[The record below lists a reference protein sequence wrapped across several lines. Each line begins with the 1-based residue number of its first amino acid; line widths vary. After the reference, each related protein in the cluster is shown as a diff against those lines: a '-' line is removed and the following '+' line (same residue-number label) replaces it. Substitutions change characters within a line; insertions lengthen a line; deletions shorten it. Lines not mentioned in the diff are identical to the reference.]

1 MIHHRP
7 GCHHAG
13 GDNKIRDKDGSVIG
27 QCRCICTCPR
37 DEEKKVEQPKQ
48 QLRKAFIQT
57 LNTLAEKDP
66 RVILIIGDVGFSF
79 LEKFIEKFPNQFLNA
94 GIAEQ
99 NMMGMA
105 AGLAHGGWKP
115 YVYTMSNF
123 ILLRP
128 LEQVRN
134 DIDFA
139 KANVK
144 LFGVKGGASYKFLGH
159 SHNLLLGEEI
169 SILENS
175 LINTKGYFPD
185 TEETLTNQMLRE
197 YEVSGPAYFSI

>member
-1 MIHHRP
+1 MS
-7 GCHHAG
+7 
-13 GDNKIRDKDGSVIG
+13 N
-27 QCRCICTCPR
+27 
-37 DEEKKVEQPKQ
+37 EKPKQ
-48 QLRKAFIQT
+48 QLRKAFILT
-57 LNTLAEKDP
+57 MHELAKDDP
-66 RVILIIGDVGFSF
+66 SIVLIVGDVGFSYMEDF
-79 LEKFIEKFPNQFLNA
+79 KAAFPKQFLNA

-105 AGLAHGGWKP
+105 AGMAAEGLKP

-144 LFGVKGGASYKFLGH
+144 LFGVKGGPAYKFLGH
-159 SHNLLLGEEI
+159 SHNLLENEEY
-169 SILENS
+169 SILKHS
-175 LINTKGYFPD
+175 LPNTAAYFPS
-185 TEETLTNQMLRE
+185 TEKQVEKYMKEQYKIN
-197 YEVSGPAYFSI
+197 GPAYFSI

>member
-1 MIHHRP
+1 MI
-7 GCHHAG
+7 
-13 GDNKIRDKDGSVIG
+13 
-27 QCRCICTCPR
+27 
-37 DEEKKVEQPKQ
+37 VEIPKQ
-48 QLRKAFIQT
+48 QLRKAFIET
-57 LNTLAEKDP
+57 LTELARKDE

-79 LEKFIEKFPNQFLNA
+79 LEPFIKEFPNQFLNA

-105 AGLAHGGWKP
+105 AGMAYAGWKP
-115 YVYTMSNF
+115 VIYTMSNF

-159 SHNLLLGEEI
+159 SHNLLPGEEKGILVASLPNTRAYFPETEIELGE
-169 SILENS
+169 
-175 LINTKGYFPD
+175 
-185 TEETLTNQMLRE
+185 QMKKE
-197 YEVSGPAYFSI
+197 YETSGPAYFSI

>member
-1 MIHHRP
+1 MKEAP
-7 GCHHAG
+7 
-13 GDNKIRDKDGSVIG
+13 
-27 QCRCICTCPR
+27 
-37 DEEKKVEQPKQ
+37 KV

-57 LNTLAEKDP
+57 LTELAAQDE
-66 RVILIIGDVGFSF
+66 RVILVFGDVGFSYM
-79 LEKFIEKFPNQFLNA
+79 EDYIAKFPNQYLNA

-105 AGLAHGGWKP
+105 AGLAAVGWKP

-123 ILLRP
+123 ILIRP

-159 SHNLLLGEEI
+159 SHNLLPGEEK
-169 SILENS
+169 SIIAHS
-175 LINTKGYFPD
+175 
-185 TEETLTNQMLRE
+185 LTNTNAYFLE
-197 YEVSGPAYFSI
+197 SEEEVAAGMKSEHQIIGPAYFSI